1 MWIKKSEF
9 VDADRAGS
17 SFKKFSAKACTHLWK
32 LYMATQPSVLR
43 FASQLGLL
51 QYPAVHR
58 HVSSNTE
65 ERSVYGRDKQDYRT
79 QQDWM
84 GQSN

>member
-17 SFKKFSAKACTHLWK
+17 SFKKFHPCETVHGYAAVCSPICIAA
-32 LYMATQPSVLR
+32 R
-43 FASQLGLL
+43 FT
-51 QYPAVHR
+51 AVHR